1 MMKTLIKNL
10 LRPIYRIYLSRKKK
24 REFAQNLERITQE
37 LKAPGKKIIYAI
49 TPPSR
54 LKNIGD
60 QAQFVAIE
68 AWLKRHFPEHA
79 IVEVDKDEATWLTDS
94 YKSLVDSSTPI
105 VLHSGG
111 NMGDRAMWSETSRR
125 IMIESFPDNTVLSL
139 PQTIYFHDTDF
150 GQLQKSKTEAIY
162 NNHKNLTVV
171 ARDNK
176 SSDIAN
182 EMFPKC
188 KLDKAPDFVL
198 SYNEQKEPEQTNG
211 KILYCMRKDSESAY
225 TQTDLEQLFASA
237 DRPYDVFDTT
247 IPEAITKELRKAVLD
262 DTLTMFSQYDYIVT
276 DRFHG
281 LIFSVLCKKP
291 TVVLPT
297 VDHKL
302 TSAFDWF
309 DEVKFVKFAHKIQDV
324 PAVTQDVLA
333 VQERTTPNWNEL
345 HFDKLVKYIK

>member
-1 MMKTLIKNL
+1 MKALIKNL
-10 LRPIYRIYLSRKKK
+10 LRPFYRVFLANKKK
-24 REFAQNLERITQE
+24 REFAQSLDRIIKA
-37 LKAPGKKIIYAI
+37 LKSPGKKVIYAI

-68 AWLKRHFPEHA
+68 AWLKKNFSEHE
-79 IVEVDKDEATWLTDS
+79 IVEIDKDEATWLTKS
-94 YKSLVDSSTPI
+94 YKKLVNKDIPI

-125 IMIESFPDNTVLSL
+125 IMIENFPDNKILSL
-139 PQTIYFHDTDF
+139 PQTINFHNTEF
-150 GQLQKSKTEAIY
+150 GQKQRIKTEAIY
-162 NNHKNLTVV
+162 NKHPNLTIV

-176 SSDIAN
+176 SFEIAN

-188 KLDKAPDFVL
+188 KVDKAPDFVL
-198 SYNEQKEPEQTNG
+198 SYFEQLEPENTNG
-211 KILYCMRKDSESAY
+211 KVLYCMRKDSESAY
-225 TQTDLEQLFASA
+225 TESDLKQLFESA

-247 IPEAITKELRKAVLD
+247 IPESITKSERQSVLD
-262 DTLTMFSQYDYIVT
+262 DTLKMFSQYDYIVT

-309 DEVKFVKFAHKIQDV
+309 DDVKFVQFAQTIQEV
-324 PAVTQDVLA
+324 PATTIKVLEMK
-333 VQERTTPNWNEL
+333 ERSTPNWNEL